1 MGCPC
6 NGITSAAVTI
16 DKPCEGGNCL
26 VTNLSVGIGA
36 QNLDEVGYDVGDAN
50 IVMAAPL
57 TGEAMYSTSA
67 DGRDRIAQSTA
78 KGVRGRVAG
87 VTIQKAQTAASHRQI
102 RMAEC
107 RDLQGGH
114 GDLIAETPSAFL
126 REREPS
132 VDKIMSDFK
141 VSPCHFGLIPLTAT
155 EHKVRHPICRA
166 RDEEAQLGACSSPSW
181 QL

>member
-6 NGITSAAVTI
+6 NGITSAAVTTH
-16 DKPCEGGNCL
+16 KQCEGGNCL

-57 TGEAMYSTSA
+57 AGEAMDSSPA
-67 DGRDRIAQSTA
+67 DRRDGITQGTA
-78 KGVRGRVAG
+78 KGVRRRVAG
-87 VTIQKAQTAASHRQI
+87 VMIQKAQTAASHRQI

-114 GDLIAETPSAFL
+114 GDLIAETRSAFL

-141 VSPCHFGLIPLTAT
+141 VTSCHFGVIPLTAT
-155 EHKVRHPICRA
+155 EHKLHHPICWQGMRKLSLGRA
-166 RDEEAQLGACSSPSW
+166 LLRRGHL
-181 QL
+181 